1 MMCGVDS
8 GISDFVCCVCV
19 CARARTG
26 VCVCA
31 RACMCVCV
39 CVHLCVMTID
49 NNIMHIKIRFFTFSS
64 KNAFLLQCVLVTV
77 TKWVGSMWLSF
88 GCQETLHY

>member
-19 CARARTG
+19 CMCTYG
-26 VCVCA
+26 Y
-31 RACMCVCV
+31 MCVCTCMHV
-39 CVHLCVMTID
+39 HVCCVHLCVMTID

-88 GCQETLHY
+88 GCQETLYY